1 MKCPNLLNQEMVRL
15 NDFTSKETPAS
26 YKQPIACFPSR
37 HQRVKDGAVYFK
49 KFMRQM
55 LSMYI
60 LKCARI
66 VISTYNNSDV
76 TAVQNHYK

>member
-26 YKQPIACFPSR
+26 YKPIACFPNR
-37 HQRVKDGAVYFK
+37 HQRVKDGVVYLK
-49 KFMRQM
+49 KFERQM

-60 LKCARI
+60 LKCARTQI
-66 VISTYNNSDV
+66 PACNFSDV
-76 TAVQNHYK
+76 TV